1 MRGDGPLI
9 IDDIDRHW
17 WYDKDNYP
25 PQAHPFELIQN
36 PEMVYEKGYLKGA
49 IGVTASKRFEKST
62 ERDSSQ
68 YELTNSAIS
77 GDKSNLKGI
86 HSVPK
91 KGGRP
96 KGSKIAPKAKAKPM
110 SPLKKQKRKD
120 MEVEIQEEAMIRIAN
135 RPRKRFEIDSD
146 SDEAPIEISSDDN
159 NEVDEENETE
169 ENEIEEN
176 EIEESEIEEN
186 EIEKSETEK
195 EAEIEMR

>member
-36 PEMVYEKGYLKGA
+36 PEMVYEKGYLKSA
-49 IGVTASKRFEKST
+49 IGVAASKRFEKST

-86 HSVPK
+86 HSDPK

-96 KGSKIAPKAKAKPM
+96 KGSKIAPRAKAKPM

-135 RPRKRFEIDSD
+135 RPRKRFKIDSN
-146 SDEAPIEISSDDN
+146 SDEIQIEISSDN
-159 NEVDEENETE
+159 NNKIDEK
-169 ENEIEEN
+169 NEIEEN
-176 EIEESEIEEN
+176 EA
-186 EIEKSETEK
+186 EK
-195 EAEIEMR
+195 EAEIEIR